1 MRRTFVVATAL
12 TVLALAAC
20 AESETPQTAAPSPSM
35 TSARPS
41 PSPTP
46 SLTAE
51 PTTSPPLPPS
61 PTPAWTPCNR
71 DLSSYE
77 GGCQDELF
85 GGGDSCDISY
95 VEQQAGSLLD
105 LYIENGHH
113 IDAERL
119 QDCPQF
125 MPTWKKA
132 ATGFTDGSH
141 EVGKEIKPGTYE
153 TTAHSAGET
162 IGDCYWERSTDG
174 GRTIANDF
182 ITAAKKVRVTIRSSD
197 GIFTSRGCGNWVRV

>member
-20 AESETPQTAAPSPSM
+20 AESETPQGAAPSPSM
-35 TSARPS
+35 SSTRPS
-41 PSPTP
+41 PSPP
-46 SLTAE
+46 SLNAE
-51 PTTSPPLPPS
+51 PTASPPLPPS
-61 PTPAWTPCNR
+61 PTSAWTPCHR
-71 DLSSYE
+71 DLSSYQ

-95 VEQQAGSLLD
+95 VEQQVGRLLD
-105 LYIENGHH
+105 LYIENAHH

-125 MPTWKKA
+125 LPIWKKA
-132 ATGFTDGSH
+132 ATGFTEGSH
-141 EVGKEIKPGTYE
+141 EVGMGIKPGTYK

-162 IGDCYWERSTDG
+162 IGDCYWERNTDG
-174 GRTIANDF
+174 GQTIANDF
-182 ITAAKKVRVTIRSSD
+182 ITAAKKIRVTIRSSD
-197 GIFTSRGCGNWVRV
+197 GIFTSRGCGNWVRA